1 MYQSEYHVTQDL
13 KSEMKLS
20 SIFSIYARDIFFIVF
35 ILAVASVVNYLVAEQ
50 MKVIY
55 WIVTVV
61 VSIVLIVPSTMNNK
75 RRIYESLMIF
85 LQKDSSV
92 YYPLY
97 MKNRKVTVMHK
108 KNKRNKKK
116 IEKSVLT
123 LADVIPIIAYD
134 KTYQCFQLKQGYM
147 NMVEIRTKDIVN
159 ASEDEIEYDI
169 AKLTKFNKLE
179 YESYKII
186 SLNFPCNTLDQQEY
200 VEYKIKQCRNENYKK
215 FLQNSLYELQWV
227 QKNKSKRE
235 FYMMYFSDTLDGIKS
250 MDANMKV
257 ALNLNEKMLMD
268 MSQEKKEK
276 ILFHLMNPSSIL
288 QGGLE
293 NG

>member
-35 ILAVASVVNYLVAEQ
+35 VLAIASIVNYLVAEQ
-50 MKVIY
+50 MKIIY

-108 KNKRNKKK
+108 KNKKNKKK
-116 IEKSVLT
+116 IEKSVLI
-123 LADVIPIIAYD
+123 LSDVIPIVSYNQ
-134 KTYQCFQLKQGYM
+134 TYQCFQLKQGYM
-147 NMVEIRTKDIVN
+147 NMVEIQTKDIVN

-186 SLNFPCNTLDQQEY
+186 SLNFPCNTAAQQEY
-200 VEYKIKQCRNENYKK
+200 VNYKIQQCKNENFRR
-215 FLQNSLYELQWV
+215 FLQNSSYELQWV
-227 QKNKSKRE
+227 QKNKTKRE

-257 ALNLNEKMLMD
+257 ALNLNDKMLKD
-268 MSQEKKEK
+268 MTQEKKEK
-276 ILFHLMNPSSIL
+276 ILFHLMNPASIL
-288 QGGLE
+288 QGGLQ
-293 NG
+293 NV

>member
-1 MYQSEYHVTQDL
+1 M
-13 KSEMKLS
+13 
-20 SIFSIYARDIFFIVF
+20 
-35 ILAVASVVNYLVAEQ
+35 
-50 MKVIY
+50 
-55 WIVTVV
+55 
-61 VSIVLIVPSTMNNK
+61 
-75 RRIYESLMIF
+75 
-85 LQKDSSV
+85 
-92 YYPLY
+92 
-97 MKNRKVTVMHK
+97 
-108 KNKRNKKK
+108 
-116 IEKSVLT
+116 
-123 LADVIPIIAYD
+123 
-134 KTYQCFQLKQGYM
+134 
-147 NMVEIRTKDIVN
+147 
-159 ASEDEIEYDI
+159 
-169 AKLTKFNKLE
+169 
-179 YESYKII
+179 
-186 SLNFPCNTLDQQEY
+186 DQQEY

>member
-1 MYQSEYHVTQDL
+1 MYQTEYHVTQDL

-20 SIFSIYARDIFFIVF
+20 SIFSIYARDIFFMVF
-35 ILAVASVVNYLVAEQ
+35 ILAIAYILNFLVAEQ
-50 MKVIY
+50 MKIVYWVTTIILSVVLVI
-55 WIVTVV
+55 
-61 VSIVLIVPSTMNNK
+61 PSTLNYK
-75 RRIYESLMIF
+75 RRMYESLLIF
-85 LQKDSSV
+85 LQKDMSV
-92 YYPLY
+92 YYPLH
-97 MKNRKVTVMHK
+97 MIHRKVIEMSK
-108 KNKRNKKK
+108 NKKK
-116 IEKSVLT
+116 KVEKSVLT
-123 LADVIPIIAYD
+123 LADVIPVIAYD

-186 SLNFPCNTLDQQEY
+186 ALNFPCNTLDQQEY
-200 VEYKIKQCRNENYKK
+200 VEYKIKQCRNENYKR

>member
-1 MYQSEYHVTQDL
+1 MYQTEYHVTQDL

-20 SIFSIYARDIFFIVF
+20 SIFSIYARDIFFMVF
-35 ILAVASVVNYLVAEQ
+35 MLAIAYVLNFLVAEK
-50 MKVIY
+50 MKIVY
-55 WIVTVV
+55 WVVTVILSV
-61 VSIVLIVPSTMNNK
+61 VLVIPSTLNYK
-75 RRIYESLMIF
+75 RRMYESLIIF
-85 LQKDSSV
+85 LQKDMSV
-92 YYPLY
+92 YYPLH
-97 MKNRKVTVMHK
+97 MVHRKVIQMSK
-108 KNKRNKKK
+108 NKKK
-116 IEKSVLT
+116 KVEKSVLT

-134 KTYQCFQLKQGYM
+134 KTYQCFRLKQGYM

-200 VEYKIKQCRNENYKK
+200 VEYKIKQCRNENYKR

-276 ILFHLMNPSSIL
+276 ILFHLMNPASIL

>member
-1 MYQSEYHVTQDL
+1 MYQTEYHVAQDL

-20 SIFSIYARDIFFIVF
+20 SIFSIYARDIFFMVF
-35 ILAVASVVNYLVAEQ
+35 MLAIAYVLNFLVAEK
-50 MKVIY
+50 MKIVY
-55 WIVTVV
+55 WVVTVILSV
-61 VSIVLIVPSTMNNK
+61 VLVIPSTLNYK
-75 RRIYESLMIF
+75 RRMYESLIIF
-85 LQKDSSV
+85 LQKDMSV
-92 YYPLY
+92 YYPLH
-97 MKNRKVTVMHK
+97 MVHRKVIQMSK
-108 KNKRNKKK
+108 NKKK
-116 IEKSVLT
+116 KVEKSVLT

-134 KTYQCFQLKQGYM
+134 KTYQCFRLKQGYM

>member
-1 MYQSEYHVTQDL
+1 MYQTEYHVTQDL

-20 SIFSIYARDIFFIVF
+20 SIFSIYARDIFFMIF
-35 ILAVASVVNYLVAEQ
+35 TLAIAYVLNFLVAEQ
-50 MKVIY
+50 MKIVY
-55 WIVTVV
+55 WVVTVILSV
-61 VSIVLIVPSTMNNK
+61 VLVIPSTLNYK
-75 RRIYESLMIF
+75 RRMYESLIIF
-85 LQKDSSV
+85 LQKDMSV
-92 YYPLY
+92 YYPLH
-97 MKNRKVTVMHK
+97 MVHRKVIQMSK
-108 KNKRNKKK
+108 NKKK
-116 IEKSVLT
+116 KVEKSVLT

-134 KTYQCFQLKQGYM
+134 KTYQCFRLKQGYM

-200 VEYKIKQCRNENYKK
+200 VEYKIKQCRNENYKR

-276 ILFHLMNPSSIL
+276 ILFHLMNPASIL

>member
-1 MYQSEYHVTQDL
+1 MYQTEYHVAQDL

-35 ILAVASVVNYLVAEQ
+35 MLAIAYVLNFLVAEK
-50 MKVIY
+50 MKIVY
-55 WIVTVV
+55 WVVTVILSV
-61 VSIVLIVPSTMNNK
+61 VLVIPSTLNYK
-75 RRIYESLMIF
+75 RRMYESLIIF
-85 LQKDSSV
+85 LQKDMSV
-92 YYPLY
+92 YYPLH
-97 MKNRKVTVMHK
+97 MVHRKVIQMSK
-108 KNKRNKKK
+108 NKKK
-116 IEKSVLT
+116 KVEKSVLT

-134 KTYQCFQLKQGYM
+134 KTYQCFRLKQGYM

-200 VEYKIKQCRNENYKK
+200 VEYKIKQCRNENYKR

>member
-1 MYQSEYHVTQDL
+1 MYQTEYHVAQDL

-20 SIFSIYARDIFFIVF
+20 SIFSIYARDIFFMVF
-35 ILAVASVVNYLVAEQ
+35 MLAIAYVLNFLVAEK
-50 MKVIY
+50 MKIVY
-55 WIVTVV
+55 WVVTVILSV
-61 VSIVLIVPSTMNNK
+61 VLVIPSTLNYK
-75 RRIYESLMIF
+75 RRMYESLIIF
-85 LQKDSSV
+85 LQKDMSV
-92 YYPLY
+92 YYPLH
-97 MKNRKVTVMHK
+97 MVHRKVIQMSK
-108 KNKRNKKK
+108 NKKK
-116 IEKSVLT
+116 KVEKSVLT

-134 KTYQCFQLKQGYM
+134 KTYQCFRLKQGYM

-200 VEYKIKQCRNENYKK
+200 VEYKIKQCRNENYKR

>member
-1 MYQSEYHVTQDL
+1 M
-13 KSEMKLS
+13 
-20 SIFSIYARDIFFIVF
+20 
-35 ILAVASVVNYLVAEQ
+35 
-50 MKVIY
+50 
-55 WIVTVV
+55 
-61 VSIVLIVPSTMNNK
+61 
-75 RRIYESLMIF
+75 YESLVIF
-85 LQKDSSV
+85 LKKDVSV
-92 YYPLY
+92 YYPLH
-97 MKNRKVTVMHK
+97 MIHRKVIEMSK
-108 KNKRNKKK
+108 NKKK
-116 IEKSVLT
+116 KVEKSVLT

-147 NMVEIRTKDIVN
+147 NLVEIRTKDIVN

-186 SLNFPCNTLDQQEY
+186 SLNFPCSTKEQQEY
-200 VEYKIKQCRNENYKK
+200 VEYKIDQCRNENYKR

-268 MSQEKKEK
+268 MTQEKKEK
-276 ILFHLMNPSSIL
+276 ILFHLMNPASIL
-288 QGGLE
+288 QGGME
-293 NG
+293 NV

>member
-1 MYQSEYHVTQDL
+1 MYQTEYHVAQDL

-20 SIFSIYARDIFFIVF
+20 SIFSIYARDIFFMVF
-35 ILAVASVVNYLVAEQ
+35 MLAIAYVLNFLVAEK
-50 MKVIY
+50 MKIVY
-55 WIVTVV
+55 WVVTVILSV
-61 VSIVLIVPSTMNNK
+61 VLVIPSTLNYK
-75 RRIYESLMIF
+75 RRMYESLIIF
-85 LQKDSSV
+85 LQKDMSV
-92 YYPLY
+92 YYPLH
-97 MKNRKVTVMHK
+97 MVHRKVIQMSK
-108 KNKRNKKK
+108 NKKK
-116 IEKSVLT
+116 KVEKSVLT

-134 KTYQCFQLKQGYM
+134 KTYQCFRLKQGYM

-200 VEYKIKQCRNENYKK
+200 VEYKIKQCRNENYKR

-276 ILFHLMNPSSIL
+276 ILFHLMNPASIL

>member
-1 MYQSEYHVTQDL
+1 MYQTEYHVTQDL

-20 SIFSIYARDIFFIVF
+20 SIFSIYARDIFFMVF
-35 ILAVASVVNYLVAEQ
+35 TLAIAYVLNFLVAEQ
-50 MKVIY
+50 MKIVY
-55 WIVTVV
+55 WVVTVILSV
-61 VSIVLIVPSTMNNK
+61 VLVIPSTLNYK
-75 RRIYESLMIF
+75 RRMYESLIIF
-85 LQKDSSV
+85 LQKDMSV
-92 YYPLY
+92 YYPLH
-97 MKNRKVTVMHK
+97 MVHRKVIQMSK
-108 KNKRNKKK
+108 NKKK
-116 IEKSVLT
+116 KVEKSVLT
-123 LADVIPIIAYD
+123 LADVIPIIDYD
-134 KTYQCFQLKQGYM
+134 KTYQCFRLKQGYM

-200 VEYKIKQCRNENYKK
+200 VEYKIKQCRNENYKR

>member
-1 MYQSEYHVTQDL
+1 MYQTEYHVTQDL

-20 SIFSIYARDIFFIVF
+20 SIFSIYARDIFFMVF
-35 ILAVASVVNYLVAEQ
+35 MLAIAYVLNFLVAEK
-50 MKVIY
+50 MKIVY
-55 WIVTVV
+55 WVVTVILSV
-61 VSIVLIVPSTMNNK
+61 VLVIPSTLNYK
-75 RRIYESLMIF
+75 RRMYESLIIF
-85 LQKDSSV
+85 LQKDMIV
-92 YYPLY
+92 YYPLH
-97 MKNRKVTVMHK
+97 MVHRKVIQMSK
-108 KNKRNKKK
+108 NKKK
-116 IEKSVLT
+116 KVEKSVLT

-134 KTYQCFQLKQGYM
+134 KTYQCFRLKQGYM

>member
-1 MYQSEYHVTQDL
+1 M
-13 KSEMKLS
+13 
-20 SIFSIYARDIFFIVF
+20 
-35 ILAVASVVNYLVAEQ
+35 
-50 MKVIY
+50 
-55 WIVTVV
+55 
-61 VSIVLIVPSTMNNK
+61 
-75 RRIYESLMIF
+75 
-85 LQKDSSV
+85 
-92 YYPLY
+92 
-97 MKNRKVTVMHK
+97 
-108 KNKRNKKK
+108 
-116 IEKSVLT
+116 
-123 LADVIPIIAYD
+123 
-134 KTYQCFQLKQGYM
+134 
-147 NMVEIRTKDIVN
+147 
-159 ASEDEIEYDI
+159 
-169 AKLTKFNKLE
+169 E

-215 FLQNSLYELQWV
+215 FLQNSLYESQWV

-235 FYMMYFSDTLDGIKS
+235 FSDMMYFSDTLDGIKS

>member
-1 MYQSEYHVTQDL
+1 MYQTEYHVTQDL

-20 SIFSIYARDIFFIVF
+20 SIFSIYARDIFFMVF
-35 ILAVASVVNYLVAEQ
+35 TLAIAYVLNFLVAEQ
-50 MKVIY
+50 MKIVY
-55 WIVTVV
+55 WVVTVILSV
-61 VSIVLIVPSTMNNK
+61 VLVIPSTLNYK
-75 RRIYESLMIF
+75 RRMYESLIIF
-85 LQKDSSV
+85 LQKDMSV
-92 YYPLY
+92 YYPLH
-97 MKNRKVTVMHK
+97 MVHRKVIQMSK
-108 KNKRNKKK
+108 NKKK
-116 IEKSVLT
+116 KVEKSVLT
-123 LADVIPIIAYD
+123 LADVIPIIDYD
-134 KTYQCFQLKQGYM
+134 KTYQCFRLKQGYM

-200 VEYKIKQCRNENYKK
+200 VEYKIKQCRNENYKR

-276 ILFHLMNPSSIL
+276 ILFHLMNPASIL

>member
-1 MYQSEYHVTQDL
+1 MYQTEYHVTQDL

-20 SIFSIYARDIFFIVF
+20 SIFSIYARDIFFMVF
-35 ILAVASVVNYLVAEQ
+35 MLAIAYVLNFLVAEK
-50 MKVIY
+50 MKIVY
-55 WIVTVV
+55 WVVTVILSV
-61 VSIVLIVPSTMNNK
+61 VLVIPSTLNYK
-75 RRIYESLMIF
+75 RRMYESLIIF
-85 LQKDSSV
+85 LQKDMSV
-92 YYPLY
+92 YYPLH
-97 MKNRKVTVMHK
+97 MVHRKVIQMSK
-108 KNKRNKKK
+108 NKKK
-116 IEKSVLT
+116 KVEKSVLT

-134 KTYQCFQLKQGYM
+134 KTYQCFRLKQGYM